1 MPAAGSQ
8 DPAAARTAHRRPD
21 PDHHIGHPDNHAV
34 EAVSH
39 DFGQPRR
46 QHHAN
51 HNIHSRAGPLPAP
64 PQEPGVT
71 CRTVS

>member
-21 PDHHIGHPDNHAV
+21 PDHHIGHPDDPTV

-51 HNIHSRAGPLPAP
+51 HNIHSRAGPAARAATRA
-64 PQEPGVT
+64 GVT